1 MNGRSSDWLL
11 ISDAFPRSRYVESGS
26 GNRYVSEILSE
37 FHSSGTVRDLHP
49 IPFNPDRGHLFGTDS
64 GTKIMKIGIITALSS
79 FKNQK

>member
-11 ISDAFPRSRYVESGS
+11 ISDASRVLVMWSQAVAIGTYRKFYRSFTAAGLSGIYT
-26 GNRYVSEILSE
+26 R
-37 FHSSGTVRDLHP
+37 F
-49 IPFNPDRGHLFGTDS
+49 PFNPDRGHLFGTDS